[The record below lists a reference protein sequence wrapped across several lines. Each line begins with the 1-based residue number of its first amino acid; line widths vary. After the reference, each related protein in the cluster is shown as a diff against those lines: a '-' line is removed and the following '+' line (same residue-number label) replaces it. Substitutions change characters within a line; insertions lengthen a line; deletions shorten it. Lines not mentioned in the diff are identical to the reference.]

1 MDTEKWL
8 LAELTELENTT
19 QNEPITTKA
28 LLQATQ
34 QLVHV
39 QAVRIEQ
46 AEAELD
52 GRIWSPSKW

>member
-8 LAELTELENTT
+8 LAELTELENAT
-19 QNEPITTKA
+19 QNESITTSA

-34 QLVHV
+34 QLVHAQV
-39 QAVRIEQ
+39 VRIEQ